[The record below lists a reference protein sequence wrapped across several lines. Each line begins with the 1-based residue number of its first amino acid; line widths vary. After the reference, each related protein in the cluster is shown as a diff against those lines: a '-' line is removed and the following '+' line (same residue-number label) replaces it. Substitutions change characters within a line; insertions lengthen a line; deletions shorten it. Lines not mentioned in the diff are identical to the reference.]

1 MTQGADEATPRG
13 EHMTDD
19 PSAGHVG
26 GGEPDPTS
34 GSGTPATSELEG
46 IQAIAAL
53 GRPIEVR
60 VEALTLDNFKS
71 FARKTRIPIREGFTT
86 VSGPNGSGKS
96 NIIDAI
102 QFVLGIATS
111 KGMRAERLTDLICI
125 EGTKPTARV
134 TLELSGTFE
143 DEAGKRT
150 QRKVEITRVVRRSK
164 SGAQAHYEVD
174 GTPVRLVDLHDL
186 MRDLGFPTSGQNI
199 VLQGDVIRLTSMGA
213 VARRQVL
220 DELAGARDFDAR
232 IALANEELQAA
243 DRLTDDTKLILEELT
258 GRLGQLKVERDQAL
272 AFQTLTARKKG
283 VEEDLVV
290 LDVQEAEGKVVAREA
305 EIAKGEKDHR
315 AALRRH
321 DKLEGE
327 AQARQAELQA
337 LEKELAEKGD
347 GERLAAVREVEG
359 LRARLDGAKRRAVE
373 KAEQESALRAKVPQL
388 ERAVREGEDRFEA
401 LDKQA
406 NLLARELEE
415 TEEQHQA
422 LTRRFE
428 AAAATLRRHGADQVR
443 AAEEAR
449 EVNQQLE
456 ALRKEE
462 AELTARDRALAE
474 QLSRKETE
482 RTLLGESGGEAARRR
497 EEVAREVAEAAE
509 RLRERR
515 EVVAKADERRRQL
528 SQQVQGLRAGLES
541 VQARVSRAEQEV
553 ASAEARRAQAHAL
566 GGGQALAA
574 IKDAR
579 ISGIHGI
586 VADLIKFEPRFAQAL
601 EAAAGGRLH
610 WVVVD
615 DEHVAREAIDVLKRT
630 RAGRLSF
637 APLTKMRGPRIDRD
651 APRGKAILGYAID
664 LIDADRRYDEL
675 LRSVFTDTLVVER
688 LQDAL
693 PLIGR
698 YRMVTLEGDV
708 LERHGLMTGGTA
720 TRGSQLLAAAAHAA
734 AEVEEKKRLLQ
745 ELDKQ
750 RSAARAALQKAE
762 SEWAQA
768 SELLAREQAA
778 LAEVEGAVVRCQSE
792 LSRIDQALGP
802 QAQRLRALD
811 QEIEPL
817 RREQAELVTALERVR
832 ADLAQATTR
841 LQAIDRPEASSEFDE
856 ANREAQ
862 ETEAAMRDLE
872 IVLNGLRQE
881 ASEAQ
886 LERRS
891 ALEKLETARAA
902 LAEARQALEETAA
915 AARAARVE
923 ADALEVEL
931 TEKQAALEALA
942 SELTALARRRDEARA
957 AAEQARDVAREAQ
970 REAQSIADRVALLQQ
985 ELVQLREAAAALR
998 AAAVERGIEV
1008 PGPEEAPDDLPRAR
1022 RRLEQNLAK
1031 IEAEIAALGPVNQL
1045 AIEQYDQVLARQAEL
1060 QQKIATLEEEKA
1072 QLRAR
1077 IVDLDGRKRTAFLDA
1092 FARVSK
1098 AFASSFAELA
1108 RGEGRLRLENPD
1120 DPFAGGLIIEARP
1133 RGKKLARLEAMSGG
1147 EKSLTAL
1154 AFIFALQEVNP
1165 APFFVFDEVDQSLD
1179 GVNTETLATAIKSRA
1194 GSRQYL
1200 VISHHRVML
1209 EKSRQTLGVTMRK
1222 GWGTV
1227 VTGVPMDEASQDA
1240 AENVGVSA

>member
-1 MTQGADEATPRG
+1 MTQGADEPTIPRG
-13 EHMTDD
+13 ERMTDSGESN
-19 PSAGHVG
+19 PSNA
-26 GGEPDPTS
+26 S
-34 GSGTPATSELEG
+34 GQSTTSELEG

-53 GRPIEVR
+53 GRPLDVR

-71 FARKTRIPIREGFTT
+71 FAKKTRIPIREGFTT

-134 TLELSGTFE
+134 SLELAGTFE
-143 DEAGKRT
+143 DPSGR
-150 QRKVEITRVVRRSK
+150 RVEKTVEVTRVVRRQK
-164 SGAQAHYEVD
+164 NGAQAHYEVD

-199 VLQGDVIRLTSMGA
+199 VLQGDVIRLTSMGG

-220 DELAGARDFDAR
+220 DELAGARDFDMR
-232 IALANEELQAA
+232 IALANEELGAA
-243 DRLTDDTKLILEELT
+243 DRLTDDTKLILDELT
-258 GRLGQLKVERDQAL
+258 GRMGQLKRERDQAL
-272 AFQTLTARKKG
+272 AFQTLSSRKKG

-290 LDVQEAEGKVVAREA
+290 LDVQEAEVKVVKREA
-305 EIAKGEKDHR
+305 DVAQAEKDHK
-315 AALRRH
+315 AAGRKH
-321 DKLEGE
+321 DALEAE
-327 AQARQAELQA
+327 AQARQADLQA
-337 LEKELAEKGD
+337 LEAELAEKGD

-359 LRARLDGAKRRAVE
+359 LRARLDGAKRRAFE
-373 KAEQESALRAKVPQL
+373 TAEQESALRARVPQL
-388 ERAVREGEDRFEA
+388 DKAVREGEDRFAA

-406 NLLARELEE
+406 ADLTDELEK
-415 TEEQHQA
+415 TDEQHQT
-422 LTRRFE
+422 LSRRFE
-428 AAAATLRRHGADQVR
+428 AAAAMLRRHGADQVR

-449 EVNQQLE
+449 GVNQQLE
-456 ALRKEE
+456 GLRRQET
-462 AELTARDRALAE
+462 ELSVRDRALAE

-482 RTLLGESGGEAARRR
+482 RSLLGESGGEVAQRRAEVA
-497 EEVAREVAEAAE
+497 EEVADAAS

-515 EVVAKADERRRQL
+515 EAMSKADERRRLL
-528 SQQVQGLRAGLES
+528 SQQLQGLRSGLDA
-541 VQARVSRAEQEV
+541 VQSRVSRAEQEV

-566 GGGQALAA
+566 GGGQALQALR
-574 IKDAR
+574 DGR
-579 ISGIHGI
+579 IGGIHGT

-610 WVVVD
+610 WVVVS
-615 DEHVAREAIDVLKRT
+615 DEHVGREAIELLKRT

-637 APLTKMRGPRIDRD
+637 APLTKMRGPRIERD
-651 APRGKAILGYAID
+651 APRGRAVLGYAAD
-664 LIDADRRYDEL
+664 LVQAEGRYDEL
-675 LRSVFTDTLVVER
+675 LRAVFTDTLVVER
-688 LQDAL
+688 MQDAL

-698 YRMVTLEGDV
+698 YRMVTLDGDV
-708 LERHGLMTGGTA
+708 LERHGLMTGGAA
-720 TRGSQLLAAAAHAA
+720 TRGSQLLVAAANAA

-750 RSAARAALQKAE
+750 RSAARAAQQRAE
-762 SEWAQA
+762 GEWSQA
-768 SELLAREQAA
+768 SEALAREQAA
-778 LAEVEGAVVRCQSE
+778 LAEVEGAVARSQGE
-792 LSRIDQALGP
+792 LNRIDQALGP
-802 QAQRLRALD
+802 QAQRLRAIDEEL
-811 QEIEPL
+811 EAL
-817 RREQAELVTALERVR
+817 RREQAEVTAALQRVR
-832 ADLAQATTR
+832 AELEAAVGH
-841 LQAIDRPEASSEFDE
+841 LQAIDRPESSGEFDE

-872 IVLNGLRQE
+872 VVLNSLRQE
-881 ASEAQ
+881 HSEAQ

-902 LAEARQALEETAA
+902 LAEARQAFEATQA

-923 ADALEVEL
+923 ADALQVEL
-931 TEKQAALEALA
+931 TEKQAALEALS
-942 SELTALARRRDEARA
+942 SELTALARRRDEARG
-957 AAEQARDVAREAQ
+957 AAERARDVAREAQ
-970 REAQSIADRVALLQQ
+970 RELQAIGERIGQ
-985 ELVQLREAAAALR
+985 LGVELAALREAAAALR
-998 AAAVERGIEV
+998 AAAVEREIEV
-1008 PGPEEAPDDLPRAR
+1008 PGPEEAPEDLPRAR
-1022 RRLEQNLAK
+1022 RRFEQSLAK
-1031 IEAEIAALGPVNQL
+1031 LEAELLALGPVNQL
-1045 AIEQYDQVLARQAEL
+1045 AIEQYEQVLVRQEEL
-1060 QQKIATLEEEKA
+1060 TDKIQTLEDEKA

-1092 FARVSK
+1092 FGRVSA
-1098 AFASSFAELA
+1098 AFAGSFAELA

-1179 GVNTETLATAIKSRA
+1179 GVNTDTLASAIKSRA

-1209 EKSRQTLGVTMRK
+1209 DKSRQTIGVTMRK

-1227 VTGVPMDEASQDA
+1227 VTGVPMDGA
-1240 AENVGVSA
+1240 AEAPAAGATESVGASS